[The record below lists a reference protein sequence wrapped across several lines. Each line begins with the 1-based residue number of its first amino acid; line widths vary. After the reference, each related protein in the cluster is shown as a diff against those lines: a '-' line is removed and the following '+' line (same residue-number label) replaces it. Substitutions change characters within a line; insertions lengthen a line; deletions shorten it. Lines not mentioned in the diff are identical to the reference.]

1 MSYVTLRSMRSRRW
15 TLWFGLG
22 AAALTVGV
30 GHSQS
35 AIAAEPVAPAAVAA
49 ANKPAA
55 APTVDFA
62 AVLFEVRSA
71 VTQVAGLRKSA
82 SAQGDKIKEACLYER
97 LRALS
102 QTAESTQIARVAWE
116 SASERSDAA
125 AMAAEKGRAQK
136 ALELAQK
143 LRSDA
148 ENCVG
153 SELRPGAKE
162 TTVTVNSDGA
172 SDDKLAGPSE
182 LWSVRP
188 VRLEL
193 PSRPNPASAFRPS
206 R

>member
-1 MSYVTLRSMRSRRW
+1 MRSRRW

-30 GHSQS
+30 GQPLS
-35 AIAAEPVAPAAVAA
+35 ATAAEPVVAA
-49 ANKPAA
+49 AATVKPAA

-116 SASERSDAA
+116 NASERSDAA
-125 AMAAEKGRAQK
+125 AMAAEKGRAHK

-143 LRSDA
+143 LRTDA